1 MLSCKNIAEHAGD
14 IHDRQLPL
22 SRRLAVRLH
31 LMLCN
36 ACRRFLKQYAL
47 AAEAGAEQL
56 QSRQHDADPERI
68 LQAIEQQQKS

>member
-22 SRRLAVRLH
+22 SRRVAVRLH

-47 AAEAGAEQL
+47 AAEASAKQMQG
-56 QSRQHDADPERI
+56 RQHEAEPEAI
-68 LQAIEQQQKS
+68 LRAIEQQKS

>member
-22 SRRLAVRLH
+22 SRRLVVRLH
-31 LMLCN
+31 LMLCQ

-47 AAEAGAEQL
+47 AAETGAQEL
-56 QSRQHDADPERI
+56 EARQQDTDPEKI
-68 LQAIEQQQKS
+68 LRAIDHQQP

>member
-47 AAEAGAEQL
+47 AATTGAKAMERRQTEGDAEQVL
-56 QSRQHDADPERI
+56 RRI
-68 LQAIEQQQKS
+68 D